1 MLCNETEITPRNID
15 TGDGGPMSFHA
26 GNALTFHFL
35 PSCEISG
42 DWSVPHIV
50 VYSLSLYCGLENHNT
65 RKRCF
70 PGQKLD
76 EGQLQKE
83 GVVKKKITKARVWD
97 LSLALLLHL
106 SLLVLP
112 SSTAHTSRF
121 PYQRGVVHQLLPLIC
136 YHPWQCYFPSLEL
149 IFTLYQWEPPRAP
162 WCLSP
167 GCYSSPSCR
176 KLGTTK

>member
-1 MLCNETEITPRNID
+1 MLCNKTEITPRNID
-15 TGDGGPMSFHA
+15 TGDGDPMLFHA

-42 DWSVPHIV
+42 DRSVPHIV

-83 GVVKKKITKARVWD
+83 GVVKKKNYKSK
-97 LSLALLLHL
+97 SLGLESCIVIA
-106 SLLVLP
+106 SLP
-112 SSTAHTSRF
+112 SS
-121 PYQRGVVHQLLPLIC
+121 
-136 YHPWQCYFPSLEL
+136 
-149 IFTLYQWEPPRAP
+149 FTH
-162 WCLSP
+162 
-167 GCYSSPSCR
+167 
-176 KLGTTK
+176 